1 MITDV
6 RTVLQ
11 DLPVAVTGFV
21 VADENGDPTIVL
33 NSRHNRETNIETY
46 QHELAHILGND
57 LYRPES
63 ADDIEVRAHG
73 IL

>member
-11 DLPVAVTGFV
+11 DLPVAVKGFV
-21 VADENGDPTIVL
+21 VTDENGDPTIVL
-33 NSRHNRETNIETY
+33 NARHNRETNLETY

-63 ADDIEVRAHG
+63 ADKIEAWSHS
-73 IL
+73 

>member
-1 MITDV
+1 MITDA

-11 DLPVAVTGFV
+11 DLPVAVKGFV
-21 VADENGDPTIVL
+21 VTDENGDPIIVL

-46 QHELAHILGND
+46 QHEIAHILGND

-63 ADDIEVRAHG
+63 ADEIEAWSHS
-73 IL
+73 

>member
-11 DLPVAVTGFV
+11 DLPVAVKGFV
-21 VADENGDPTIVL
+21 VTDENGDPTIVM
-33 NSRHNRETNIETY
+33 NARHNRETNLETY

-63 ADDIEVRAHG
+63 ADEIEVWSHS
-73 IL
+73 

>member
-11 DLPVAVTGFV
+11 DLPVAIRGFV
-21 VADENGDPTIVL
+21 VTDENGDSTIVL
-33 NSRHNRETNIETY
+33 NSRHNRETNIEAY

-57 LYRPES
+57 LYRPEL
-63 ADDIEVRAHG
+63 ADEIEAWSHS
-73 IL
+73 

>member
-11 DLPVAVTGFV
+11 DLPVAVRGFV
-21 VADENGDPTIVL
+21 VTDENGDPTIVL

-63 ADDIEVRAHG
+63 ADEIEAWSHS
-73 IL
+73 

>member
-11 DLPVAVTGFV
+11 DLSVAVKGFIIT
-21 VADENGDPTIVL
+21 DENGDPTIVL
-33 NSRHNRETNIETY
+33 NARHNRETNIETY

-63 ADDIEVRAHG
+63 ADEIEAWSHS
-73 IL
+73 

>member
-11 DLPVAVTGFV
+11 DLPVAVKGFV
-21 VADENGDPTIVL
+21 VTDENGDPTIVL
-33 NSRHNRETNIETY
+33 NARHNRETNLETY

-63 ADDIEVRAHG
+63 ADEIEVWSHS
-73 IL
+73 

>member
-11 DLPVAVTGFV
+11 DLPVPIKGFV
-21 VADENGDPTIVL
+21 VTDENGDPTIVL
-33 NSRHNRETNIETY
+33 NARHNRETNLETY

-57 LYRPES
+57 IYRPES
-63 ADDIEVRAHG
+63 ADEIEAWSHS
-73 IL
+73 

>member
-11 DLPVAVTGFV
+11 DLPVAVKGFV
-21 VADENGDPTIVL
+21 VTDENGDPTIVL

-63 ADDIEVRAHG
+63 ADEIETWSHG
-73 IL
+73 W